1 MAIALTPSALA
12 SQYDFTSLTNS
23 GLLKAAKQLGSEG
36 KISSGDAL
44 QLEAEASGAFRTPV
58 NRADVVPVS
67 EVLQDPTKWNFINI
81 YTQNVASEKY
91 YGGSTVLDEGLLSV
105 LKQYQTTEST
115 SNGGT
120 LSTSA

>member
-1 MAIALTPSALA
+1 MGVTSIGSSVA
-12 SQYDFTSLTNS
+12 SSYDFTKLTNS
-23 GLLKAAKQLGSEG
+23 GLLTAAQELGSEG

-115 SNGGT
+115 SNDGT